1 MTWKVDILLVIRQ
14 QTSLLFKVTSIKS
27 KEKFA
32 TKIKGYLLQN
42 LCAGSVNNEKD
53 ENVAICHLFC
63 SLLKWI

>member
-1 MTWKVDILLVIRQ
+1 MK
-14 QTSLLFKVTSIKS
+14 IKHRIIDAYAM
-27 KEKFA
+27 KRFYDLKKL
-32 TKIKGYLLQN
+32 TIPKIKGYLLQN